1 MGGTSSPSGSF
12 GFARSESCIRGAA
25 TASIAW
31 APKRTQRVIFTDFS
45 MFKVVQKRIFE
56 VSMITKSAI
65 FAFFEEEI
73 LFQSVAE
80 VVKIVKN

>member
-1 MGGTSSPSGSF
+1 M
-12 GFARSESCIRGAA
+12 A
-25 TASIAW
+25 
-31 APKRTQRVIFTDFS
+31 IFTDFS
-45 MFKVVQKRIFE
+45 VFKVVQKRIFE

-80 VVKIVKN
+80 VVKIVKT